1 MFLKAA
7 FQSLSLVVPEFSALL
22 ERPHPSD
29 WRPCMQESLQKC
41 FSRYTAIAFLWPAQ
55 QIFLTF

>member
-7 FQSLSLVVPEFSALL
+7 FQSLGLVVPEFSALL

-29 WRPCMQESLQKC
+29 WRPCMHQLLQTC
-41 FSRYTAIAFLWPAQ
+41 SSPYTGIAFLWPVQ